1 MKLSRVYKKCAE
13 FSVSADITNG
23 NINEAKAIKTT
34 ELTFGYSYVVDAKG
48 NPYPGKNGDCYASVD
63 VYSNDEYVM
72 GIIVQHVEYFKQI
85 LNLYM
90 KDDIGMAAL
99 GKYYAKDDICR
110 GAIRMQIWLRSNTKD
125 HIAYDFWMFIE
136 NYDKVRKESISIL
149 GGELGL
155 SVEQAT
161 AFVTALEY
169 CSKLVMKE
177 LNIDSFSA
185 IHK

>member
-1 MKLSRVYKKCAE
+1 MKLSRVYKKYTE
-13 FSVSADITNG
+13 FSVPADITNG
-23 NINEAKAIKTT
+23 NINEAKAIKTA

-48 NPYPGKNGDCYASVD
+48 NPYPGKRGDYYAAVD
-63 VYSNDEYVM
+63 VYSSDGYVM
-72 GIIVQHVEYFKQI
+72 GIIVQHVDYFKQI
-85 LNLYM
+85 PNLYM
-90 KDDIGMAAL
+90 KNDIGMAVL

-110 GAIRMQIWLRSNTKD
+110 GTIKMQIWLRASSKNCIT
-125 HIAYDFWMFIE
+125 YDFWIDIE
-136 NYDKVRKESISIL
+136 HLDKVSDKYISIL

-155 SVEQAT
+155 SVEQAKS
-161 AFVTALEY
+161 FVSALEN

>member
-1 MKLSRVYKKCAE
+1 
-13 FSVSADITNG
+13 
-23 NINEAKAIKTT
+23 
-34 ELTFGYSYVVDAKG
+34 
-48 NPYPGKNGDCYASVD
+48 
-63 VYSNDEYVM
+63 M

-99 GKYYAKDDICR
+99 GKYYAKDDIR
-110 GAIRMQIWLRSNTKD
+110 SGTIKMQIWLRTSSKNCIT
-125 HIAYDFWMFIE
+125 YDFWIDIK
-136 NYDKVRKESISIL
+136 NLDKVSDKYISIL

>member
-99 GKYYAKDDICR
+99 GKYYAKDDKRSGTIK
-110 GAIRMQIWLRSNTKD
+110 MQIWLRTSSKNCIT
-125 HIAYDFWMFIE
+125 YDFWIDIKHL
-136 NYDKVRKESISIL
+136 DKVSDKYISIL